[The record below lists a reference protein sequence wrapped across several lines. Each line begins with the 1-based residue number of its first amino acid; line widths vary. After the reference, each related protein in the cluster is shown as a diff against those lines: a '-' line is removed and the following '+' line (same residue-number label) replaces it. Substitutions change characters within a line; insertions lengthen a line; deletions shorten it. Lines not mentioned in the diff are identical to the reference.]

1 MEIGS
6 NNALN
11 KCPNSAGRRGP
22 GRGGVSVGSWRF
34 VIESMREGHFINPGL
49 LKGPYLIFYAVAALV
64 LMASVSFIHEYNVF
78 VIKRG
83 A

>member
-1 MEIGS
+1 
-6 NNALN
+6 
-11 KCPNSAGRRGP
+11 
-22 GRGGVSVGSWRF
+22 
-34 VIESMREGHFINPGL
+34 MREGHFINPGF
-49 LKGPYLIFYAVAALV
+49 LKGPYLILYGAAALV

>member
-11 KCPNSAGRRGP
+11 KCPNSAGRR
-22 GRGGVSVGSWRF
+22 
-34 VIESMREGHFINPGL
+34 
-49 LKGPYLIFYAVAALV
+49 GPYLIFYAVAALV